1 MSTLIPINKTPGD
14 PTGEYIVELKNDESL
29 KIILKELGL
38 SKATHE
44 WNTEKHGFAG
54 LGGMYGILAAMTY

>member
-1 MSTLIPINKTPGD
+1 MSTFIPIKKTPGE

-29 KIILKELGL
+29 KIVLEELGI

-54 LGGMYGILAAMTY
+54 LGGTYRVLAAITY